1 MDLHERQNWFIQLQ
15 GLAELSLWK
24 CLCQMLEPE
33 ECGQALEKGRW
44 WAHWTSARTHW
55 KLYPFLSPLT
65 LMTKVSFRSHNS
77 FSRRWTHTHLIPR
90 VRENE
95 GRLNGEKRVTEGPA
109 VASHQGNEPAGHSDR
124 WSSRVWEELTM
135 FLPLCC
141 LESLQFRKVR
151 RHSLFSP
158 PFPSPNWRNQP
169 RREIEER
176 DREWRPRPC
185 FYYHVRTYKSHLNG
199 I

>member
-15 GLAELSLWK
+15 GLAELPLWK

-33 ECGQALEKGRW
+33 ECGQALKKGTW
-44 WAHWTSARTHW
+44 WARSTSIGMDRN
-55 KLYPFLSPLT
+55 LYPFLSPLT

-77 FSRRWTHTHLIPR
+77 FSRRGTHTHLIPR

-95 GRLNGEKRVTEGPA
+95 EKPNGEKRETEGSA
-109 VASHQGNEPAGHSDR
+109 VASHQGNESAEHSDR
-124 WSSRVWEELTM
+124 WSSTVWKELTM

-141 LESLQFRKVR
+141 LASLQFRKVR

-158 PFPSPNWRNQP
+158 PFLSTNWRNQP
-169 RREIEER
+169 RRERER
-176 DREWRPRPC
+176 KYGRPRPC
-185 FYYHVRTYKSHLNG
+185 FYHYVRTYSHKSHLNG
-199 I
+199 K